1 LNRPLGIVFEE
12 VGQAKWLSF
21 SNPALR
27 PFYFVEASIYNFFF
41 AMAISCAAQKDTF
54 CALRRAPRVAMCANV
69 YMLGGDYVC

>member
-27 PFYFVEASIYNFFF
+27 PFYFVEAYIYKSFFF
-41 AMAISCAAQKDTF
+41 CHGDFVCRSKGHV
-54 CALRRAPRVAMCANV
+54 LRARFAERRV
-69 YMLGGDYVC
+69 